1 MANVYTTNL
10 THLLNSKKYK
20 KFLEGAERE
29 RYFNNGPIGG
39 RIGLRYA
46 TPELHIVKKS
56 SPKRN
61 VKQFVPKLTPGKRG
75 LMIGNTRVNLFSGSP
90 PVKKRART
98 NNNSNNNTKR
108 QKAARAAK
116 RRAEYNTRKNK
127 PRLKTPTSPLNL
139 NNKSP
144 KAKNTKRTLSNLF
157 NKMNIKK

>member
-1 MANVYTTNL
+1 MANTTNL

-108 QKAARAAK
+108 PD
-116 RRAEYNTRKNK
+116 RRRREYNTRKNK
-127 PRLKTPTSPLNL
+127 PRLKTPTTPTSPLNL
-139 NNKSP
+139 NNNSP

>member
-1 MANVYTTNL
+1 MANTTNL

-20 KFLEGAERE
+20 KFLLGAERE

-98 NNNSNNNTKR
+98 HHPTNNNSNTKR
-108 QKAARAAK
+108 PD
-116 RRAEYNTRKNK
+116 RRRREYNTRKNK
-127 PRLKTPTSPLNL
+127 PRLKTPTTPTSPLNL
-139 NNKSP
+139 NNNSP